1 MSRLAETRSAYD
13 KLVELLDAEVRKRS
27 GSTKDLERFQATL
40 DVAFY
45 LLGWA
50 QFEYL
55 VRQETDDLID
65 GQARAHTIDSHAWRY
80 LKENL
85 KNVPVR
91 RRLDLIFH
99 TQPGVRARLDR
110 DNSLRT
116 EAAHNNQLLPRE
128 AQDIS
133 AWLQNLEDLV
143 GRF

>member
-65 GQARAHTIDSHAWRY
+65 GRHGCHPLPAASRKGRPFASPLQGEVEQEPTRGKHS
-80 LKENL
+80 
-85 KNVPVR
+85 
-91 RRLDLIFH
+91 
-99 TQPGVRARLDR
+99 
-110 DNSLRT
+110 SL
-116 EAAHNNQLLPRE
+116 
-128 AQDIS
+128 
-133 AWLQNLEDLV
+133 V
-143 GRF
+143 